1 MHINAGGMLEL
12 FEEHV
17 IQRHH
22 NACVL
27 SGSSSSLCNPSK
39 TKKPVGGHRW
49 DLKSESLEFLAPI
62 AK

>member
-1 MHINAGGMLEL
+1 MLEL
-12 FEEHV
+12 FEERV

-22 NACVL
+22 NAFVL

-39 TKKPVGGHRW
+39 TKKPVGSHRW